1 LLIVGGLLV
10 GSGVNLIRLSIAV
23 AVLNAIL
30 LPSVL
35 LLLFLLARRALPEE
49 HRLKG
54 FYALLVG
61 TGLGLTAA
69 LGLYAGIVGSLG

>member
-1 LLIVGGLLV
+1 LH
-10 GSGVNLIRLSIAV
+10 
-23 AVLNAIL
+23 
-30 LPSVL
+30 
-35 LLLFLLARRALPEE
+35 LFLLARRALPEE

>member
-1 LLIVGGLLV
+1 
-10 GSGVNLIRLSIAV
+10 
-23 AVLNAIL
+23 VLNAIL

-69 LGLYAGIVGSLG
+69 LGLYAGIVGSLA